1 MSLPKPSD
9 EQVLILNSIELDNNI
24 IIDAVAGSGKT
35 TTILWI
41 ANTFPNKKIIQITY
55 NSQLKI
61 EVRDKAKTMELNNL
75 EVHSY
80 HSLAVKYYLKEA
92 HTDQIL
98 SNIIANDIDIIN
110 KPSYDILIIDE
121 VQDMTPLYYTFINK
135 FNLDTSKLDK
145 SKLDKS
151 KLIFMGDKH
160 QCIYRFKSADHRFL
174 TLAHEIWKDNIGIEN
189 NDDSFFTELYLNTSY
204 RVTYEIAEFVNLN
217 MLGKKRL
224 LAKKHGPKVEYIK
237 CRPYAIH
244 KIITKKIIEGKYKP
258 SDIFVLCP
266 SVKAKTPCRLLE
278 NELVANG
285 FPCYVPLSEE
295 SSLNSTII
303 EGKVVFTTFHQAKGR
318 ERPLV
323 IIYGFDKSY
332 FDYFARD
339 EDPNECPNTLY
350 VAVTRASKQLI
361 LIADEN
367 NDPLPFI
374 KTLSPAWHLSSSGS
388 MYSTKSHNSNK
399 KGDSKS
405 GGSSYIKLSKEH
417 HVHKSSVTDL
427 VKFIKDHY
435 LNELGLIINKL
446 WDLSHADSMNLNL
459 PSTFNK
465 EEVSDLN
472 GLAIPALY
480 QYIKNKNNYLEGYI
494 NHYINLSSLGTS
506 SKLIKSELIKS
517 KTNKTDIAKFL
528 HMANI
533 YQACSSGMHFKITQ
547 IKDYNWLETTVVNDC
562 IKNIDKYMKNV
573 TNYELPIDCSFD
585 SDYGTIN
592 INGIIDAY
600 NSTDKTIWELK
611 CVNDLTIEHFLQ
623 ASIYYYIKSNAISQD
638 NSNLNVWNGKCIL
651 FNIRTCEMYSMT
663 NNPELLQLLIDIL
676 IKNKYDTEISLSD
689 KDFIKKCKDIR
700 LQSNKS
706 IVAISSTSTLYNLN
720 NNSDDEDSFKLNKC
734 LI

>member
-1 MSLPKPSD
+1 
-9 EQVLILNSIELDNNI
+9 
-24 IIDAVAGSGKT
+24 
-35 TTILWI
+35 
-41 ANTFPNKKIIQITY
+41 
-55 NSQLKI
+55 
-61 EVRDKAKTMELNNL
+61 
-75 EVHSY
+75 
-80 HSLAVKYYLKEA
+80 
-92 HTDQIL
+92 
-98 SNIIANDIDIIN
+98 
-110 KPSYDILIIDE
+110 
-121 VQDMTPLYYTFINK
+121 
-135 FNLDTSKLDK
+135 
-145 SKLDKS
+145 
-151 KLIFMGDKH
+151 MGDKH

-174 TLAHEIWKDNIGIEN
+174 TLAHEIWKDDICTNISTNICTN
-189 NDDSFFTELYLNTSY
+189 ISSFTELYLNTSY

-285 FPCYVPLSEE
+285 FPCYVPISEE
-295 SSLNSTII
+295 SSLNSSII

-374 KTLSPAWHLSSSGS
+374 KTLSFGWHLNSTGS
-388 MYSTKSHNSNK
+388 MYSTKSHNINK

-405 GGSSYIKLSKEH
+405 GGSSFIKLSKEH
-417 HVHKSSVTDL
+417 YVHKTTVTDL

-435 LNELGLIINKL
+435 LNELGLIINNL
-446 WDLSHADSMNLNL
+446 WDLSHVDSMNLNL
-459 PSTFNK
+459 PCTFNK

-494 NHYINLSSLGTS
+494 NHYINSGSS
-506 SKLIKSELIKS
+506 SKLIKSELARVN
-517 KTNKTDIAKFL
+517 TNKTDIGKFL

-547 IKDYNWLETTVVNDC
+547 IKDYNWLETPVVNDC
-562 IKNIDKYMKNV
+562 IKNMDKYLKNV
-573 TNYELPIDCSFD
+573 SNYELPIDCSID

-600 NSTDKTIWELK
+600 NSVDKTIWELK

-623 ASIYYYIKSNAISQD
+623 ASIYYYIKSNEISQD
-638 NSNLNVWNGKCIL
+638 NSNVNVWNGKCIL

-689 KDFIKKCKDIR
+689 KDFINKCKDIKNK
-700 LQSNKS
+700 SNKS
-706 IVAISSTSTLYNLN
+706 ITTIQSSNSLISSNLN
-720 NNSDDEDSFKLNKC
+720 DNSDDEEISFKLSKC

>member
-9 EQVLILNSIELDNNI
+9 EQVLILNSIELNNNNI
-24 IIDAVAGSGKT
+24 VIDAVAGSGKT

-41 ANTFPNKKIIQITY
+41 ANTFTNKKIIQITY

-92 HTDQIL
+92 HTDQVL
-98 SNIIANDIDIIN
+98 SNIISNDIDIAS
-110 KPSYDILIIDE
+110 KVLYDILIIDE

-135 FNLDTSKLDK
+135 FIKDSVKLNTI
-145 SKLDKS
+145 

-160 QCIYRFKSADHRFL
+160 QCIYKFKSADNRFL
-174 TLAHEIWKDNIGIEN
+174 TLAHEIWDNKLSSDLSDVSE
-189 NDDSFFTELYLNTSY
+189 STFTELYLNTSY

-224 LAKKHGPKVEYIK
+224 IAKKHGPKVEYIK
-237 CRPYAIH
+237 CRPYSIF

-266 SVKAKTPCRLLE
+266 SIKAKTPCRLLE
-278 NELVANG
+278 NELVSNG
-285 FPCYVPLSEE
+285 YPCYVPLSEE
-295 SSLNSTII
+295 SNLNNSII

-339 EDPNECPNTLY
+339 ENPNECPNTLY
-350 VAVTRASKQLI
+350 VAVTRASKHLI
-361 LIADEN
+361 LVADEN

-374 KTLSPAWHLSSSGS
+374 KTLSPAWHLNSTGS
-388 MYSTKSHNSNK
+388 MYSTKSHNI
-399 KGDSKS
+399 SKS
-405 GGSSYIKLSKEH
+405 KGGGGSGSGNGSGSSYIKSTKENI
-417 HVHKSSVTDL
+417 VHSSSVTNL

-446 WDLSHADSMNLNL
+446 WDLTHADTMDLNL
-459 PSTFNK
+459 PCTCNK

-480 QYIKNKNNYLEGYI
+480 QYIKNKNNYFEEYI
-494 NHYINLSSLGTS
+494 NNYINLSTTGASN
-506 SKLIKSELIKS
+506 KLIKSELIKAKS
-517 KTNKTDIAKFL
+517 NSTDIGKFL

-547 IKDYNWLETTVVNDC
+547 IKDYNWLETPVVNDC
-562 IKNIDKYMKNV
+562 IKNMDKYMKNV
-573 TNYELPIDCSFD
+573 SNYELPIHCSFD
-585 SDYGTIN
+585 GDYGTIN

-623 ASIYYYIKSNAISQD
+623 ASVYYYIKLI
-638 NSNLNVWNGKCIL
+638 SNLNTDPWNGKCIL
-651 FNIRTCEMYSMT
+651 FNIRTCEMYSMN

-676 IKNKYDTEISLSD
+676 VKNKYDTEISLSD
-689 KDFIKKCKDIR
+689 KDFIKKCKDIK

-706 IVAISSTSTLYNLN
+706 IMSISSSNVLSDLN
-720 NNSDDEDSFKLNKC
+720 ANSDDEDSFKLNKC